1 MLAEV
6 SVVDGM
12 TWRQLIAEPLSS
24 QVQPLKVQLDKG
36 ARTLR
41 ITPWAGWMHDLR
53 ILGGDWLPVG
63 PGGQVLLEQMVHS
76 PELFLPK
83 SRHLN
88 VNDGRVELAD
98 LPVRDFN
105 EDVILLGGSPNY
117 YHWLIDNLPRLLH
130 IKPHIG
136 RERLLVPENL
146 LPFQRRT
153 LELLGYGADR
163 LIFVGNHECVRAS
176 RVLVPSLLAMSTFPH
191 PDVVKML
198 RRWFLFKR
206 HPDKPFRRVFVSRA
220 DAQSRRLVNEDA
232 LWPIL
237 SSHGFERVVL
247 GQMSFDEQVRL
258 FAEVDVLLAVHGAGM
273 TNMVF
278 MPPKSRVIEI
288 ACAQHPATFFTHLA
302 LVSARPYR
310 AISAEAVTVGEG
322 GNPLGGDWSLN
333 PDVLEQTLAQLGRL
347 E

>member
-6 SVVDGM
+6 FVVDGAA
-12 TWRQLIAEPLSS
+12 WRQLLAEPLLT
-24 QVQPLKVQLDKG
+24 QVLPMKVHIEKSG
-36 ARTLR
+36 RTMR
-41 ITPWAGWMHDLR
+41 VAPWAGWCRDLR
-53 ILGGDWLPVG
+53 VLGGDWLPVG
-63 PGGQVLLEQMVHS
+63 PSGQVLLELMVHS
-76 PELFLPK
+76 PKLFLAK
-83 SRHLN
+83 SRHLH
-88 VNDGRVELAD
+88 VNNGRVDLAD
-98 LPVRDFN
+98 LPVRELD
-105 EDVILLGGSPNY
+105 EDVVLLGGSPNY

-130 IKPHIG
+130 VKPHIG
-136 RERLLVPENL
+136 RERLLVPDNL

-153 LELLGYGADR
+153 LELLGYGEDR

-191 PDVVKML
+191 PEVVKML

-206 HPDKPFRRVFVSRA
+206 HPDKPSRRIFVSRA

-237 SSHGFERVVL
+237 CSHGFERVVL

-310 AISAEAVTVGEG
+310 AISAEAVTVGEN
-322 GNPLGGDWSLN
+322 GNPLGGDWSLD
-333 PDVLEQTLAQLGRL
+333 PDVLAQALVQLG
-347 E
+347 

>member
-6 SVVDGM
+6 FVVDGAA
-12 TWRQLIAEPLSS
+12 WRQLLAEPLLT
-24 QVQPLKVQLDKG
+24 QVLPMKVHIEKSG
-36 ARTLR
+36 RTMR
-41 ITPWAGWMHDLR
+41 VAPWAGWCRDLR
-53 ILGGDWLPVG
+53 VLGGDWLPVG
-63 PGGQVLLEQMVHS
+63 PSGQVLLELMVHS
-76 PELFLPK
+76 PKLFLAK
-83 SRHLN
+83 SRHLH
-88 VNDGRVELAD
+88 VNNGRVDLAD
-98 LPVRDFN
+98 LPVRELD

-130 IKPHIG
+130 VKPHIG

-153 LELLGYGADR
+153 LELLGYGEDR

-191 PDVVKML
+191 PEVVKML

-206 HPDKPFRRVFVSRA
+206 HPDKPSRRIFVSRA

-237 SSHGFERVVL
+237 SRHGFERVVL

-278 MPPKSRVIEI
+278 MPPNSRVIEI

-310 AISAEAVTVGEG
+310 AISAEAVTVGEN
-322 GNPLGGDWSLN
+322 GNPLGGDWSLD
-333 PDVLEQTLAQLGRL
+333 PDVLAQALAQLG
-347 E
+347 